1 MKKTWDSRG
10 RALLVLAAA
19 ALLLAVDQ
27 ITKGAVLERLK
38 PIGAVT
44 VIPGLLEFSY
54 VENTAAAMGLFGGLI
69 WLVVLVT
76 VVTCVAILVLLF
88 RYKGH
93 TFFSYMTSA
102 LLLAGGV
109 GNLLDRIQYGYV
121 VDFIH
126 VLFFQY
132 VFNFADCCVTV
143 GAVCFVL
150 HHLMLSR
157 REKERQQAEA
167 PEEEG

>member
-1 MKKTWDSRG
+1 MKGKGSGHG
-10 RALLVLAAA
+10 RALLALAAA

-27 ITKGAVLERLK
+27 VTKGAVLEKLK

-44 VIPGLLEFSY
+44 VVPGLLEFSY
-54 VENTAAAMGLFGGLI
+54 VENEAAAMGLFGGLI

-76 VVTCVAILVLLF
+76 VATCAAILVLLF

-93 TFFSYMTSA
+93 TFFSYTTSA
-102 LLLAGGV
+102 LLLAGGI
-109 GNLLDRIQYGYV
+109 GNLLDRIRYGYV

-143 GAVCFVL
+143 GAACFVL
-150 HHLMLSR
+150 HYLVLSR
-157 REKERQQAEA
+157 REKEHAEN
-167 PEEEG
+167 PHQEEV